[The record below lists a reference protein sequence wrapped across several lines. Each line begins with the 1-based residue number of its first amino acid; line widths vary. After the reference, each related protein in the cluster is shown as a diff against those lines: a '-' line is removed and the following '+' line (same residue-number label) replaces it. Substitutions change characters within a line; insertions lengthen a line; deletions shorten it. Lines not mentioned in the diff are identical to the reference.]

1 MSPPLSPVTSPLT
14 HALDP
19 RDVDA
24 IAERMR
30 ARLVAARTVRAFSRR
45 AADLRRRRFDV
56 ERVAVERDARRRLSQ
71 GIRAF
76 ASNVCDG
83 RAFVVAARLALVW
96 ARFRDPELGPFAT
109 WRRAIVAASE
119 TKTFA
124 AHAIRAWRDATRD
137 ARDERRERRDTWRA
151 DRFRDA
157 RALLAR
163 LVAWRVVVRSSAGAR
178 RDASLRGDAPRV
190 SRARR
195 AQKNR
200 SRANRRQG
208 IEPTRKRDGEPVH
221 ARRSRVARVA
231 RSRHRRASGGEN
243 ATTRVRAIRDDGDD
257 GVARGGVEE
266 YSGRTPGGNS
276 RGGARGETRR
286 ATRVARVVAEGNGV
300 CEGRVEGRVEGEGRE
315 APGRKRRIVGF
326 GTISSS
332 FSSSS
337 EGSVPVR
344 GPDADESIARG
355 GEGTSPVDVERF
367 DGGADGCERA
377 DGRVTFSTGG
387 SAARRADGAGGRG
400 RASRRRVGTLGD
412 AAGTRGAGHRGE
424 TRVDSEERRVRARVG
439 GGGDA
444 VGDGRRSGI
453 GSTNR
458 IPRRRIHHSTRRR
471 GIVPLS
477 GNRRPRAW
485 NLCGR

>member
-30 ARLVAARTVRAFSRR
+30 ARLVAARTVRALRR
-45 AADLRRRRFDV
+45 AADLRRRRSTSNASPSSGTRDV
-56 ERVAVERDARRRLSQ
+56 DSQKEFARSRRTSVMVARSWSPRDSRSFGRGFVIPSWVLSRRGEGRSSPPPRPKHSPPTRFAR
-71 GIRAF
+71 G
-76 ASNVCDG
+76 
-83 RAFVVAARLALVW
+83 
-96 ARFRDPELGPFAT
+96 ET
-109 WRRAIVAASE
+109 RRATRETNAGNAATRGARIGFE
-119 TKTFA
+119 TREHSSRVSSRGASSFD
-124 AHAIRAWRDATRD
+124 HRRARDATLRFAATRFARFARSPRTEKSFARESPPGNRTD
-137 ARDERRERRDTWRA
+137 A
-151 DRFRDA
+151 
-157 RALLAR
+157 
-163 LVAWRVVVRSSAGAR
+163 
-178 RDASLRGDAPRV
+178 
-190 SRARR
+190 
-195 AQKNR
+195 
-200 SRANRRQG
+200 
-208 IEPTRKRDGEPVH
+208 KRDGEPVH

-243 ATTRVRAIRDDGDD
+243 ATTRARAIRDDGDD

-286 ATRVARVVAEGNGV
+286 ATRVARVVAEGNGA

-355 GEGTSPVDVERF
+355 GEETSPVDVERF